1 MAEAREAVLSLS
13 SPASAASCAVPQPSV
28 RCRLHRT
35 KWERARVCR
44 VELRSCASRLI
55 GFIFFSSFRSVLRA
69 PQRHSSLLHIS
80 SSVFSHFLFISSQKN
95 AGTGKHSSFFD
106 VKENAVFTSDGE
118 KVFLPDPPCV
128 FTRDA
133 GCQSK
138 LHLHGRLAQSQGAA
152 QIMSTKFC
160 TEENQVKK
168 IQESIS
174 SLLQRKHFHNVKTS
188 SE

>member
-1 MAEAREAVLSLS
+1 MVEARQAVLSLS
-13 SPASAASCAVPQPSV
+13 SPASAAPCAVPQPSV

-35 KWERARVCR
+35 KWERARVCS

-80 SSVFSHFLFISSQKN
+80 SSFFQHFLFISSHKN
-95 AGTGKHSSFFD
+95 AGRGKHSSFFD

-133 GCQSK
+133 GCQSNLICMEDWLSLK
-138 LHLHGRLAQSQGAA
+138 ARA
-152 QIMSTKFC
+152 QIKSTQFC

-168 IQESIS
+168 IQERIS
-174 SLLQRKHFHNVKTS
+174 SLLQRKHFHNHN
-188 SE
+188 